1 MAVGLSYRWLGGTG
15 FDYIESS
22 LVFSNLVDYPQDPI
36 NLDGFLADIRIRSIG
51 SSTQGFMN
59 RTGPARTYSE
69 ERAAETREK
78 GLMGPDI

>member
-36 NLDGFLADIRIRSIG
+36 NLDGFLADVFNIPVKRERCYCLQGMIG
-51 SSTQGFMN
+51 F
-59 RTGPARTYSE
+59 
-69 ERAAETREK
+69 
-78 GLMGPDI
+78 

>member
-36 NLDGFLADIRIRSIG
+36 NLDGFLADVFNIP
-51 SSTQGFMN
+51 GFMN